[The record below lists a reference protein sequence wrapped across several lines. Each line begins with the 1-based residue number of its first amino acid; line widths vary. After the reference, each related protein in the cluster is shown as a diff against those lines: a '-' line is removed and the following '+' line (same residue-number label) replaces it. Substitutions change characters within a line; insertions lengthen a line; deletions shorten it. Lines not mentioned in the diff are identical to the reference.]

1 MVRVRVRLTL
11 TLTLTLTPGAADGKP
26 PLKPGESPLAVG
38 QGAAQAKP
46 RPKKR
51 SPSEIGDQQDRL
63 ETLAQQAI
71 DRIRVLE
78 ADGQLRREHAKKI
91 EHKLDEQARAQ
102 LRLEVAR
109 VRARVMG

>member
-38 QGAAQAKP
+38 QAAAQAKP

-71 DRIRVLE
+71 DRLTLTL
-78 ADGQLRREHAKKI
+78 ALALALALALTL
-91 EHKLDEQARAQ
+91 KLTRT
-102 LRLEVAR
+102 
-109 VRARVMG
+109 

>member
-38 QGAAQAKP
+38 QAAAQAKP

-102 LRLEVAR
+102 LGRRR
-109 VRARVMG
+109 VRQRRR